1 MFVPVLTFVQNGKWE
16 VYILGSDGKPVSRES
31 WKVIYADSEETE
43 KGNYTADK
51 VFDLQESTY
60 WKTVDKISYPH
71 QIVIDLSEKL
81 KITGFR
87 YLPRAEKGAP
97 GQIRKYK
104 IYISDGFKL

>member
-1 MFVPVLTFVQNGKWE
+1 MQNGKWE

-60 WKTVDKISYPH
+60 WKTVDKF
-71 QIVIDLSEKL
+71 LSSPNCYRF
-81 KITGFR
+81 G
-87 YLPRAEKGAP
+87 
-97 GQIRKYK
+97 
-104 IYISDGFKL
+104 

>member
-1 MFVPVLTFVQNGKWE
+1 MQNGKWE

-31 WKVIYADSEETE
+31 RKVIYADSEETE

-71 QIVIDLSEKL
+71 QIVIDLGEKQ
-81 KITGFR
+81 KITDFR

>member
-1 MFVPVLTFVQNGKWE
+1 MQNGKWE
-16 VYILGSDGKPVSRES
+16 VYILGSDGKSVSRES

-43 KGNYTADK
+43 KGNYT
-51 VFDLQESTY
+51 ESTY

-71 QIVIDLSEKL
+71 QIVIDLGEKQ

-97 GQIRKYK
+97 G
-104 IYISDGFKL
+104 

>member
-1 MFVPVLTFVQNGKWE
+1 MQNGKWE

-31 WKVIYADSEETE
+31 WKVIYTDSEETE

-71 QIVIDLSEKL
+71 QIVIDLGEKQ

-87 YLPRAEKGAP
+87 YLPV
-97 GQIRKYK
+97 QRKVLRGKSESIKY
-104 IYISDGFKL
+104 IYQTVLNFR

>member
-1 MFVPVLTFVQNGKWE
+1 MQNGKWE

-31 WKVIYADSEETE
+31 WKETE

-71 QIVIDLSEKL
+71 QIVIDLGEKQ

>member
-1 MFVPVLTFVQNGKWE
+1 MQNGKWE
-16 VYILGSDGKPVSRES
+16 VYILGSDGKSVSRES

-71 QIVIDLSEKL
+71 QIVIDLGEKQ

-87 YLPRAEKGAP
+87 YLPPCRERCSGVNQKV
-97 GQIRKYK
+97 
-104 IYISDGFKL
+104 

>member
-1 MFVPVLTFVQNGKWE
+1 MQNGKWE

-60 WKTVDKISYPH
+60 WKTVD
-71 QIVIDLSEKL
+71 IDLGEKQ
-81 KITGFR
+81 KITDFR